1 MIKMMMIKLLLLLNN
16 YNENALD
23 KNSMI
28 QKIALIL
35 LGKTVRR
42 LKV

>member
-23 KNSMI
+23 KNFMI